1 MRAHMSYS
9 LAGGGCPR
17 ARTEETEM
25 HEEEIFEVAVEEASA
40 AVADHTHTFV
50 QTEDA
55 SNE

>member
-1 MRAHMSYS
+1 MSYS